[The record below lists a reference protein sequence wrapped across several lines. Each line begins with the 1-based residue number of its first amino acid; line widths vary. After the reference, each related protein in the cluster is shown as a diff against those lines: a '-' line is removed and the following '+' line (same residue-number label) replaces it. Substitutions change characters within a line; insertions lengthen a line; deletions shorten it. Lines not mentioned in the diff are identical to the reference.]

1 MSSLEKRTPRFQFVN
16 GQGNFPRG
24 QYNPI
29 RFLAAMD
36 RLGNFNDQE
45 LEDDLGEFEQSDNL
59 LNMQRINKNSQYFS
73 GFWMPEKENEVPEF
87 TVQHLHRKNFGEKIF
102 M

>member
-24 QYNPI
+24 QYNVI

-36 RLGNFNDQE
+36 RLDNFNDQD
-45 LEDDLGEFEQSDNL
+45 LEDDLGNFEQSENL
-59 LNMQRINKNSQYFS
+59 LNMQRIK
-73 GFWMPEKENEVPEF
+73 K
-87 TVQHLHRKNFGEKIF
+87 TVSISVVFGCRKRKLKFQSLQFNT
-102 M
+102 